1 MIGEAQTAKIRL
13 PYPHAGQQ
21 AVIKSAKRHNWL
33 SAGRRWRKTS
43 MLATTIMIEQAIT
56 TKGDYMWCA
65 PTFDQVRIGMTEAR
79 RACGGLVDFNL
90 SRMLAT
96 FPNKSRIF
104 YRSLDDPDNARGYT
118 LNGVGIDECAD
129 VKSEAWYEVLRPTLI
144 DTNGWSWGIGT
155 PKGRNWFFRE
165 HMAAMNHDNAMAW
178 QAPTVG
184 AEIIDGRLIRKPH
197 LLENPFVEFDE
208 IVRLFETMPQQ
219 TFRQEILAEF
229 IENEG
234 SVFRNIKACMNAP
247 TTTPEA
253 HRGHTLIAGID
264 WGRQSDFTT
273 ISIGCRDCKREVAK
287 DRFNQIDYVVQR
299 DRLKAIYERWRPQ
312 SILCELNSI
321 GQPNFEMLQRDG
333 LPVVGFTTTASTKP
347 PLIENLA
354 LALERAEWQFQQD
367 AVWTMELEAYERTVS
382 SVTGR
387 SSYNAPDGAH
397 DDTVISRALM
407 VWQAKEI
414 GWLLA

>member
-1 MIGEAQTAKIRL
+1 
-13 PYPHAGQQ
+13 
-21 AVIKSAKRHNWL
+21 
-33 SAGRRWRKTS
+33 
-43 MLATTIMIEQAIT
+43 MLATIIMIEQAVTIR
-56 TKGDYMWCA
+56 GDYMWCA

-165 HMAAMNHDNAMAW
+165 HMAAMNHDNAMSW

-184 AEIIDGRLIRKPH
+184 AEIVDGVLIRKPH
-197 LLENPFVEFDE
+197 PLENPFVEFDE

-234 SVFRNIKACMNAP
+234 SVFRNITACMNAP

-253 HRGHTLIAGID
+253 HAGHTLIAGID
-264 WGRQSDFTT
+264 WGKQNDFTT
-273 ISIGCRDCKREVAK
+273 ISIGCRDCKREVVR

-299 DRLKAIYERWRPQ
+299 DRLKAMYERWRPQ
-312 SILCELNSI
+312 AILCELNSI

-354 LALERAEWQFQQD
+354 LALERTEWQFQPD
-367 AVWTMELEAYERTVS
+367 PVWTMELEAYERTVS
-382 SVTGR
+382 GATGR
-387 SSYNAPDGAH
+387 SSYSAPDGAH

-407 VWQAKEI
+407 VWQANNIFTAGTWGTKRKR
-414 GWLLA
+414 